1 MDIDPSFADYL
12 RIVKKRKWVI
22 GAVTVIATLAGMIYT
37 KSRIPLYRT
46 SSLVRFEPPGGRSI
60 GIDLMNWDQYA
71 AMQTQAR
78 IISSAEIAQLA
89 AKKMGNPQEKHPG
102 SYSAARIPDS
112 NLITITATGRMPE
125 EITRLAN
132 AVAEAYAER
141 DYEER
146 SRTARKTVDE
156 IMARRQDVETTLRE
170 FEEAKQVYLEDHHL
184 SGLGSA
190 LSGTL
195 MEHENRRKELLKK
208 FTEEHPDVAMVNQ
221 KIQQTK
227 ARLAEIPGQEVD
239 LERLSRDIRIN
250 EDLYMT
256 LARQLEEAK
265 IVLSAVPVFVTVVSR
280 AKTPAAPFYPSKGSN
295 YLMGILSGLFLGLLT
310 AFFLENLDI
319 SISTIEELEKFLGVP
334 VLAVIPH
341 LGTKS
346 RWEELKAELLR
357 KKRYPMDIFR
367 SLLIFQQT
375 AKAPTIEVYHS
386 LRRNIQSA
394 LPGKRGLVLTFTSS
408 GVAEGKTLTAIN
420 FCMAAAYSGL
430 KTLLV
435 GADTRRPVVYKIF
448 GLPRAPGLLEVLA
461 GKARSE
467 DVVRGTVDFLMGELD
482 LDRLLAF
489 PGIDNFK
496 VMTGWMPNATD
507 IVNLF
512 SSPALHHMVED
523 LRQQYDLVV
532 FDCPPVL
539 LFVDPV
545 LIGPHTDAMVLVYK
559 SGMMARQALRRA
571 KDQVVA
577 SNVKI
582 AGVVLNDM
590 LSTDME
596 PRYGYYYDYGHYATR
611 EEN

>member
-1 MDIDPSFADYL
+1 MDIEPSLADYL
-12 RIVKKRKWVI
+12 RIIKKRKWVI
-22 GAVTVIATLAGMIYT
+22 AAVTVISTIAGSIYT
-37 KSRIPLYRT
+37 NTRIPLYRT
-46 SSLVRFEPPGGRSI
+46 TSMVRFEPPHGRSI

-78 IISSAEIAQLA
+78 IISSAEIAALA
-89 AKKMGNPQEKHPG
+89 AKKMGVTPDRLPG
-102 SYSAARIPDS
+102 SFGAARVPDS
-112 NLITITATGRMPE
+112 NLITITATGRVPE
-125 EITRLAN
+125 ELARLAN
-132 AVAEAYAER
+132 SVAEAYAER

-146 SRTARKTVDE
+146 SRTARKTVED
-156 IMARRQDVETTLRE
+156 ITARRQDVEESLRE
-170 FEEAKQVYLEDHHL
+170 NEQAKQVYLEEHHL

-190 LSGTL
+190 LSSTL
-195 MEHENRRKELLKK
+195 MDHENRRKELLKK
-208 FTEEHPDVAMVNQ
+208 FTDEHPDVAIIDQ

-227 ARLAEIPGQEVD
+227 SRLAEIPGQEVD
-239 LERLSRDIRIN
+239 LDRLSRDIRIN

-265 IVLSAVPVFVTVVSR
+265 VVLSAVPVFVTVVSR
-280 AKTPAAPFYPSKGSN
+280 AKPPTAPFYPSNKTN
-295 YLMGILSGLFLGLLT
+295 YLMGILSGLFLGFLT
-310 AFFLENLDI
+310 AFFLENMDI

-346 RWEELKAELLR
+346 RWEELKADLLR

-367 SLLIFQQT
+367 SLLIFQQS
-375 AKAPTIEVYHS
+375 AKTPTIEVYHS
-386 LRRNIQSA
+386 LRRNIQTA
-394 LPGKRGLVLTFTSS
+394 LPGRKGLVLTFTSS
-408 GVAEGKTLTAIN
+408 GVAEGKTLTSIN

-430 KTLLV
+430 KTLLI
-435 GADTRRPVVYKIF
+435 GADTRRPVIYKIF

-461 GKARSE
+461 GKAHHR
-467 DVVRGTVDFLMGELD
+467 DVIRGTVDFLMGELD

-512 SSPALHHMVED
+512 SSPAMHKLAED
-523 LRQQYDLVV
+523 LRQDYDLVV

-545 LIGPHTDAMVLVYK
+545 LIGPHTDGMVIVYK

-590 LSTDME
+590 LSSDME

-611 EEN
+611 EEP